1 MNRRPRKLGPKGQKG
16 PGLTII
22 CRMYS
27 SMFWLYLF
35 GSHVRFEDLRDRRN
49 VRVWGGCLSPVRSW
63 SLVAVRGGP
72 HASLCPPR
80 LRAYRCP
87 ARSAM
92 GAILTGTMVYA
103 FLGVLATGGSFFVPA
118 MRSDRGYAAR
128 TDPPHPARAALHT
141 ALAQCRS
148 HTAGASR
155 PARGMRVAP
164 FWGRGAERVDCAG
177 ARAGRGGCR
186 GREAEER
193 PAPRPRDGVR

>member
-1 MNRRPRKLGPKGQKG
+1 
-16 PGLTII
+16 
-22 CRMYS
+22 
-27 SMFWLYLF
+27 
-35 GSHVRFEDLRDRRN
+35 
-49 VRVWGGCLSPVRSW
+49 
-63 SLVAVRGGP
+63 
-72 HASLCPPR
+72 
-80 LRAYRCP
+80 
-87 ARSAM
+87 M

-128 TDPPHPARAALHT
+128 KDPPHPARAALHT